1 MTITIP
7 NETESNL
14 LTIVN
19 ARSLSVDQLV
29 QEIIHQYLAD
39 NAALADD
46 LIAWQD
52 IRDEAIETVE
62 KSFLGKRS
70 SLRS

>member
-1 MTITIP
+1 MTITIS

-14 LTIVN
+14 LTIAN
-19 ARSLSVDQLV
+19 ARCLSVDQLV

-39 NAALADD
+39 DATLADE
-46 LIAWQD
+46 LAAWQE

-62 KSFLGKRS
+62 KSL
-70 SLRS
+70 

>member
-1 MTITIP
+1 MTITIS

-14 LTIVN
+14 LTIAN

-39 NAALADD
+39 DATLADE
-46 LIAWQD
+46 LAAWQE

-62 KSFLGKRS
+62 KCL
-70 SLRS
+70 